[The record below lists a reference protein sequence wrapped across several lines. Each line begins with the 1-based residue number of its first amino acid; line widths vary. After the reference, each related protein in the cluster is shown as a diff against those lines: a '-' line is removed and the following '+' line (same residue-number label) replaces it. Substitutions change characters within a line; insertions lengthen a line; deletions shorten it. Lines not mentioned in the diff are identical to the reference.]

1 MTSLIDSKATKNLS
15 GVKSGF
21 KTRSMH
27 NLAPCQ
33 KVLLQTKQYKNTEL
47 RETFSRAHLTH
58 GQKALTLGSC
68 VALSRPSQVEA
79 ALRQDSKV
87 WVLSGPTAL
96 ATSLWVCCLRKHA
109 LPLLVEKCLQH
120 CRSAAVPDHFHGLLQ
135 EPSVGVSGR
144 SLPSSLHVF
153 RRGGIDGNDNTRDH
167 WSSPQLSRTNRKA
180 CNDQSHGPQSL

>member
-1 MTSLIDSKATKNLS
+1 MALRPQVVRAHVAPLRVWGMTSLIDSKATKNLS

-27 NLAPCQ
+27 NLVPCQ

-109 LPLLVEKCLQH
+109 LPFWW
-120 CRSAAVPDHFHGLLQ
+120 RNAGNTAGLLL
-135 EPSVGVSGR
+135 SLIISMVSYR
-144 SLPSSLHVF
+144 SLLLAYQGDLCPPPCMYF
-153 RRGGIDGNDNTRDH
+153 AAG
-167 WSSPQLSRTNRKA
+167 A
-180 CNDQSHGPQSL
+180 